1 MLSGKVINK
10 KAISNDGFFV
20 FNSAINETVL
30 SNLPFISVFLR
41 FNGSCPATAAVVSA
55 GLFYF
60 ADLSWPKKHPIRS
73 HGRPACQSFSRR
85 H

>member
-1 MLSGKVINK
+1 MTAFLFLIRQY
-10 KAISNDGFFV
+10 
-20 FNSAINETVL
+20 ETVL
-30 SNLPFISVFLR
+30 SNLPFISVFLH
-41 FNGSCPATAAVVSA
+41 FNGWCAATAAVVSA

-60 ADLSWPKKHPIRS
+60 ADLSWPKKYPFRC